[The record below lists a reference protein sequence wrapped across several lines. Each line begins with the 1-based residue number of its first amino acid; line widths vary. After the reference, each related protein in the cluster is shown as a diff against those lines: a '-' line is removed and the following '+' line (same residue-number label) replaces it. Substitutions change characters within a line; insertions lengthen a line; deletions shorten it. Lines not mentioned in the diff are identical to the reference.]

1 MTVVNFPP
9 RPNQIPPGWQAAE
22 LQRLINACA
31 GYLPGGQGSGWD
43 FGTTERGDP
52 QIYLLGPEPEHE
64 CILSISRLG
73 NLYILEDGNGRVLF
87 EHGNLM
93 LLVEQARA
101 ALRRKKAA
109 IAARIAVTW
118 CAVREFFEEKVEP
131 VLAEPVEV
139 LTHFAPQLAALA

>member
-1 MTVVNFPP
+1 
-9 RPNQIPPGWQAAE
+9 
-22 LQRLINACA
+22 
-31 GYLPGGQGSGWD
+31 
-43 FGTTERGDP
+43 
-52 QIYLLGPEPEHE
+52 
-64 CILSISRLG
+64 
-73 NLYILEDGNGRVLF
+73 
-87 EHGNLM
+87 M